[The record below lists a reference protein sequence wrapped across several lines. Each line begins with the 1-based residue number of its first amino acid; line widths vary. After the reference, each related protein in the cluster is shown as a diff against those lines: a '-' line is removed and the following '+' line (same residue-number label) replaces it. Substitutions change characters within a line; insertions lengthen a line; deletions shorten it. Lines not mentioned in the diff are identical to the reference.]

1 MKPEGISSV
10 HTPIGTQGPEPLPLS
25 YECPWAESW
34 DWEGTGLWAPRLS
47 SLLQCCNTTHRVAF
61 FLFLLYI
68 VLRCSVT
75 IHCLRIMCNDQIN
88 MIIIYRA
95 REFCI
100 VLALFG
106 KTDSFEVAVLLQGL
120 ESKHVFLSPSCYM
133 SVGLS
138 ASLCGFS

>member
-1 MKPEGISSV
+1 M
-10 HTPIGTQGPEPLPLS
+10 
-25 YECPWAESW
+25 
-34 DWEGTGLWAPRLS
+34 
-47 SLLQCCNTTHRVAF
+47 
-61 FLFLLYI
+61 
-68 VLRCSVT
+68 T

-120 ESKHVFLSPSCYM
+120 ESKHVFLSPSCCM

-138 ASLCGFS
+138 FSFPLWLLLEFFVLTAVLVPF